1 MSARAIATFAK
12 PQTNCIMFRLHKTI
26 LTTCLLLGIATALG
40 KIPTTNAQSPQVAT
54 MTADEYYHQGV
65 FKDQLE
71 GDKQGAI
78 DYYTHAIKLNPNHTD
93 AYNDRGLAR
102 LALGDPQGAIADY
115 TQAIKINPR
124 HAEIYNNR
132 GIARFAAG
140 DSQGAIAD
148 YTQAIKINP
157 LLEDAYLNLAQLY
170 RNHGLSRE
178 NSGDSRGAMTEYT
191 QAIQVLNQMPSSER
205 SRLRGNRQGSVYNLA
220 MTHYHRG
227 LTRYSS
233 GDKLGAIND
242 LQKAAELFHNQE
254 DRTNYQLAVS
264 KIREIQR

>member
-1 MSARAIATFAK
+1 
-12 PQTNCIMFRLHKTI
+12 MFRLPQTL
-26 LTTCLLLGIATALG
+26 LTTCLLFGITTALG
-40 KIPTTNAQSPQVAT
+40 EIPTTYAQSPLAA
-54 MTADEYYHQGV
+54 MTAEEYYHQGV

-78 DYYTHAIKLNPNHTD
+78 EYYTQAIKLDPNHTD

-124 HAEIYNNR
+124 HAQIYNNR
-132 GIARFAAG
+132 GTARLAVQ
-140 DSQGAIAD
+140 DLQGAIAD

-157 LLEDAYLNLAQLY
+157 LLEDSYLHLAQLY
-170 RNHGLSRE
+170 RQSGLNRE
-178 NSGDSRGAMTEYT
+178 NSGDVTGAIAEYT

-227 LTRYSS
+227 LSRYNS
-233 GDKLGAIND
+233 GDKQGAIND
-242 LQKAAELFHNQE
+242 LQKAAELFHTQA
-254 DRTNYQLAVS
+254 DTNNHQLAVR

>member
-1 MSARAIATFAK
+1 MRAIATFAK
-12 PQTNCIMFRLHKTI
+12 PQINYVMFRLRKI
-26 LTTCLLLGIATALG
+26 LLTTCLLLGVATALG
-40 KIPTTNAQSPQVAT
+40 EIPITYAQSPQVAT
-54 MTADEYYHQGV
+54 MTADEYYRQGV

-78 DYYTHAIKLNPNHTD
+78 EYYTQAIKLNPNHAD

-102 LALGDPQGAIADY
+102 LALGDRQGAIADY

-132 GIARFAAG
+132 GIAKFAAE
-140 DSQGAIAD
+140 DPQGAIAD

-157 LLEDAYLNLAQLY
+157 LLEDPYLNLAQLY
-170 RNHGLSRE
+170 RQRGLSLE
-178 NSGDSRGAMTEYT
+178 SSGDSRGAMTEYT

-227 LTRYSS
+227 LTRYNN

-242 LQKAAELFHNQE
+242 LQKAAELFHRQE
-254 DRTNYQLAVS
+254 DTSNYQLAVS

>member
-1 MSARAIATFAK
+1 MRVIATFAK
-12 PQTNCIMFRLHKTI
+12 PQINCIMLCLHKTL
-26 LTTCLLLGIATALG
+26 LTTCLLLGIATALSE
-40 KIPTTNAQSPQVAT
+40 IPRTYAQSPQVAT
-54 MTADEYYHQGV
+54 MTADEYYSQGV

-78 DYYTHAIKLNPNHTD
+78 DYYTRAIKLNPNHAD

-102 LALGDPQGAIADY
+102 LALGDNQGAIADY

-132 GIARFAAG
+132 GIARVAVG
-140 DSQGAIAD
+140 DPQGAIAD
-148 YTQAIKINP
+148 YTQAIEINP
-157 LLEDAYLNLAQLY
+157 LLEDAYLNLAQVY
-170 RNHGLSRE
+170 RKRGFSRDH
-178 NSGDSRGAMTEYT
+178 SGDQTGAIADYT

-205 SRLRGNRQGSVYNLA
+205 SRLRGNRQGSAYNLA
-220 MTHYHRG
+220 MTYYHRG
-227 LTRYSS
+227 LTRYSR
-233 GDKLGAIND
+233 GDRLGAIND
-242 LQKAAELFHNQE
+242 LQKAADLFHNQE